1 MLNRNL
7 TTSSPVTVALAETA
21 GGSASLSNPRGRSI
35 GGAVRLLHVLLV
47 ASVIVPAAAFA
58 YAAWWGWRDIHDQAL
73 QQSSRIVQV
82 LREHALKIFE
92 AHEFVIDEVDERIKG
107 MDWSAIRASQDVHN
121 FIARLAKRQH
131 LVTSVVLV
139 APDGKPGNVSNTF
152 PPPATDLSDRDYFIA
167 AKAGQ
172 RGTIIGEPIA
182 GRITGNRV
190 FLLTRPRVASDGSFD
205 GTIVVAISVNRF
217 AEFYRSITS
226 LDANF
231 VTLARTDGRVLV
243 REPPLPGSAPTQLS
257 PNSGFMRTIREGGTV
272 HRTVGELDGVER
284 IHTIMKIG
292 NYPVYVSYG
301 LALTGLRNMWVK
313 DLLLFGLFA
322 AAASI
327 CLFSVGLLALRRT
340 RNEQSMVEQWQDE
353 VQRRELAENT
363 LRQTQKMEALGQLT
377 GGVAHDFNNMLM
389 VIGGNIELLKRKA
402 AGVGADRQIAAIEHA
417 ARNGEALTRKLL
429 AFSRRGLVKA
439 KSIELAPFLPKVVDL
454 LKPSLPPKVEIA
466 VELPPD
472 LWPVKADADDL
483 ELSLV
488 NLVLNARDA
497 MPDVGV
503 VAISARNQ
511 TLRADDPTTD
521 NLSGDFV
528 ALAVRDN
535 GTGITPEHMSRVFEP
550 FFTTKEVGR
559 GTGLGLSQVYGFA
572 KQNGGSVT
580 IASTPGRGTTV
591 TLLLPRA
598 EAPPVEAAR
607 SAEHPVKAGS
617 VLLVEDN
624 RDVADATV
632 AMLES
637 IGCSV
642 KHASAAEPA
651 LAMLA
656 AGEKFDLVLSDIVMP
671 GGVDGVELARRL
683 RASYPSLAVL
693 LTTGYSSAAQK
704 AAGERFPILLK
715 PYQIEALQRAI
726 GEAVSANGSQRA

>member
-7 TTSSPVTVALAETA
+7 TTSSLATTPAEAA
-21 GGSASLSNPRGRSI
+21 GGSASATNRRGRSI

-58 YAAWWGWRDIHDQAL
+58 FAAWYGWREIHDQAL
-73 QQSSRIVQV
+73 HQSARIVQV

-92 AHEFVIDEVDERIKG
+92 AHEFVIDEVEERIKG
-107 MDWSAIRASQDVHN
+107 MDWAAIRASEDVHHY
-121 FIARLAKRQH
+121 IARLARRQH

-190 FLLTRPRVASDGSFD
+190 FLLTRPRTLADGSFD
-205 GTIVVAISVNRF
+205 GVIVVAISVSRF

-231 VTLARTDGRVLV
+231 VTLARSDGRVLV
-243 REPPLPGSAPTQLS
+243 REPPLAAGGGQFS

-272 HRTVGELDGVER
+272 HRTVGELDGIER
-284 IHTIMKIG
+284 LHTIMKIG

-301 LALTGLRNMWVK
+301 LALTGLRRMWVN
-313 DLLLFGLFA
+313 DMLLFGLFA
-322 AAASI
+322 AGASI
-327 CLFSVGLLALRRT
+327 CLFSVSLLALRRT
-340 RNEQSMVEQWQDE
+340 RNEQAMVEQWQDE
-353 VQRRELAENT
+353 VQRRESAEHV

-389 VIGGNIELLKRKA
+389 VIGGNIEMLRRKA

-417 ARNGEALTRKLL
+417 ARNGQALTRKLL

-439 KSIELAPFLPKVVDL
+439 KSIELRPFLPKVVDL
-454 LKPSLPPKVEIA
+454 LKPSLPPNVEIA
-466 VELPPD
+466 AELPPD
-472 LWPVKADADDL
+472 IWPVKADSDDL

-488 NLVLNARDA
+488 NIVLNARDA
-497 MPDVGV
+497 MADGGV
-503 VAISARNQ
+503 VSISAQNR
-511 TLRADDPTTD
+511 TLRADDPATD

-528 ALAVRDN
+528 ALTLRDN
-535 GTGITPEHMSRVFEP
+535 GAGIAPEHLARVFEP

-580 IASTPGRGTTV
+580 IDSTPGRGTAV

-598 EAPPVEAAR
+598 EAPPVETAR
-607 SAEHPVKAGS
+607 SPQEPTRAGT

-624 RDVADATV
+624 RDVAEATV

-637 IGCSV
+637 IGCTV
-642 KHASAAEPA
+642 KHAIAAEPA
-651 LAMLA
+651 LEMLA

-683 RASYPSLAVL
+683 RTRYPSLAVL
-693 LTTGYSSAAQK
+693 LTTGYSNAAQK

-715 PYQIEALQRAI
+715 PYQTEALQRAI
-726 GEAVSANGSQRA
+726 GEAVSANGGRRA

>member
-7 TTSSPVTVALAETA
+7 TTSSFSTTAADTA
-21 GGSASLSNPRGRSI
+21 GGSASLAKPRGGSI
-35 GGAVRLLHVLLV
+35 GGAIRLLHVLLV

-58 YAAWWGWRDIHDQAL
+58 FAAWYSWRDIHDQAL
-73 QQSSRIVQV
+73 HQSSRIVQV

-92 AHEFVIDEVDERIKG
+92 AHEFVIDEVEERIKG
-107 MDWSAIRASQDVHN
+107 MDWAAIRASQDVHF

-139 APDGKPGNVSNTF
+139 APDGKSANVSNTF
-152 PPPATDLSDRDYFIA
+152 PPPATDLSDRDYFLA
-167 AKAGQ
+167 GKAGQ

-190 FLLTRPRVASDGSFD
+190 FLLTRPRLSPDGSFD
-205 GTIVVAISVNRF
+205 GIIVVAISVDRF

-243 REPPLPGSAPTQLS
+243 REPPLPGSAPTRLS
-257 PNSGFMRTIREGGTV
+257 PNSGFMRTIREDGTV
-272 HRTVGELDGVER
+272 HRTVGELDGIER
-284 IHTIMKIG
+284 LHTIMKIG

-301 LALTGLRNMWVK
+301 LALTGLRRMWVN
-313 DLLLFGLFA
+313 DMLLFGLFA
-322 AAASI
+322 AGASI
-327 CLFSVGLLALRRT
+327 CLFSVSLLALRRT
-340 RNEQSMVEQWQDE
+340 RNEQAMVEQWQDE
-353 VQRRELAENT
+353 VQRRESAEHV

-389 VIGGNIELLKRKA
+389 VIGGNIEMLRRKA

-417 ARNGEALTRKLL
+417 ARNGQALTRKLL

-439 KSIELAPFLPKVVDL
+439 KSIELRPFLPKVVDL
-454 LKPSLPPKVEIA
+454 LKPSLPPNVEIA
-466 VELPPD
+466 AELPPD
-472 LWPVKADADDL
+472 IWPVKADSDDL

-488 NLVLNARDA
+488 NIVLNARDA
-497 MPDVGV
+497 MADGGV
-503 VAISARNQ
+503 VSISAQNR
-511 TLRADDPTTD
+511 TLRADDPATD

-528 ALAVRDN
+528 ALTLRDN
-535 GTGITPEHMSRVFEP
+535 GAGIAPEHLARVFEP

-580 IASTPGRGTTV
+580 IDSTPGRGTAV

-598 EAPPVEAAR
+598 EAPPVETAR
-607 SAEHPVKAGS
+607 SPQEPTRAGT

-624 RDVADATV
+624 RDVAEATV

-637 IGCSV
+637 IGCTV
-642 KHASAAEPA
+642 KHAIAAEPA
-651 LAMLA
+651 LEMLA

-671 GGVDGVELARRL
+671 GGVDGVELARQL
-683 RASYPSLAVL
+683 RTRYPSLAVL
-693 LTTGYSSAAQK
+693 LTTGYSTAAQK
-704 AAGERFPILLK
+704 AAGEKFPILLK

-726 GEAVSANGSQRA
+726 GEAVSANGQRV